1 MPPWPSL
8 SVIWNR
14 YLPDR
19 GTLNGPTS
27 TLPAFGEN
35 LNTCT
40 APPVCASR
48 SSAPAERLVKKRS
61 VTAQPTDVLA
71 TSGVPLLCTAK
82 VEPALGPGVLNVVP
96 VAPLKDAV
104 AFFEALIVRV
114 QVVFVPAATQSP
126 PQPRNAAPVFGT
138 AVSVTVVPGV

>member
-1 MPPWPSL
+1 MPTWPSL

-14 YLPDR
+14 YLPER
-19 GTLNGPTS
+19 GTLNGPTR

-35 LNTCT
+35 VNTCT
-40 APPVCASR
+40 ARPVCESR

-61 VTAQPTDVLA
+61 VTAHPTDVLA

-96 VAPLKDAV
+96 LAPLKDAV
-104 AFFEALIVRV
+104 AFFEALIVTV

-126 PQPRNAAPVFGT
+126 PQPRK
-138 AVSVTVVPGV
+138 

>member
-19 GTLNGPTS
+19 GTLNGPTR

-40 APPVCASR
+40 ARPVCESR
-48 SSAPAERLVKKRS
+48 SSAPAGRLVKKRS

-71 TSGVPLLCTAK
+71 TSGVPLLCT
-82 VEPALGPGVLNVVP
+82 
-96 VAPLKDAV
+96 
-104 AFFEALIVRV
+104 V

-138 AVSVTVVPGV
+138 AVSLTVVPGA